1 MEATAQ
7 KGSTED
13 GQVLPEPAGPGG
25 SPACDHNPDPSTAY
39 TSTGLKANLRIT
51 LSLPVEAKC
60 LHCGQWIRCEQYAVT
75 GPDPVWRL
83 KYPEQSCI
91 G

>member
-1 MEATAQ
+1 MEATAD
-7 KGSTED
+7 KSSTED
-13 GQVLPEPAGPGG
+13 SQVSSAPVESGG

-39 TSTGLKANLRIT
+39 TSTGLKASLRHT
-51 LSLPVEAKC
+51 LSQPVEAQC

-75 GPDPVWRL
+75 GPDPMWHL
-83 KYPEQSCI
+83 KYPEPSCT